1 MTLPYGEVRVEG
13 SRSIKRGRNR
23 RREKWAF
30 LFAWSEPNEDQQYL
44 LPSFALQCFLE
55 NWFGI
60 ENCSVISARSLSQLF
75 TSHTTQIIFNERQ
88 ECKFGE
94 NSHFWQQRA
103 ALPASMLHSDR
114 LLLSHVFLLS
124 VSPLCVA
131 GSVFLFFWTG
141 FIRKV
146 YLTLMIQLL
155 VTVGIICAFL
165 YWWDT
170 ITRGHSCSKEKRRNV
185 LYCNLLAFNCVIAHQ
200 HEAEQVHKVVPAQI

>member
-1 MTLPYGEVRVEG
+1 MSVSVCVVRAERG
-13 SRSIKRGRNR
+13 SAIFTPLICFAVFSWKLIWNWK
-23 RREKWAF
+23 
-30 LFAWSEPNEDQQYL
+30 LFCDL
-44 LPSFALQCFLE
+44 
-55 NWFGI
+55 
-60 ENCSVISARSLSQLF
+60 CSQPV
-75 TSHTTQIIFNERQ
+75 
-88 ECKFGE
+88 
-94 NSHFWQQRA
+94 A
-103 ALPASMLHSDR
+103 ALHLPHNTNHFKWEAGMQVWWKQSFLATACSLTCLNASLWQIVVVAC
-114 LLLSHVFLLS
+114 LSPVCLTS
-124 VSPLCVA
+124 LCVS